1 MSSKQLP
8 VLLALTLCLSYAVF
22 LFAND
27 MFISLTLIPSE
38 VLVTNNRV
46 WTFVTSPFVE
56 GDIFRLII
64 NIAMI
69 FIVTSPQEVKFDV
82 SDQKFAMYLGSNIL
96 VATIGSFMWLLI
108 RFFGSDSQS
117 FMLEAC
123 YGSGGLIMLLTMYT
137 RRHIGDRPVLPQIPA
152 VTFNYLPT
160 IILAAV
166 TFLRVIRFKSM
177 ATDITFVYCSY
188 FSSWTYLHFLFKIEG
203 DDSSNFTFIGM
214 FPEVKLC
221 QHPSSVS
228 IY

>member
-1 MSSKQLP
+1 
-8 VLLALTLCLSYAVF
+8 
-22 LFAND
+22 
-27 MFISLTLIPSE
+27 
-38 VLVTNNRV
+38 
-46 WTFVTSPFVE
+46 
-56 GDIFRLII
+56 
-64 NIAMI
+64 
-69 FIVTSPQEVKFDV
+69 
-82 SDQKFAMYLGSNIL
+82 MYLGSNIL

-177 ATDITFVYCSY
+177 ATDITYVYCSY